1 MIIPRLNDS
10 TIPPTMANIK
20 RGSQIATTHVES
32 TPTNVRHPM
41 TTPPISG
48 RKELLIYYMDFM

>member
-1 MIIPRLNDS
+1 MIIPGLNDS
-10 TIPPTMANIK
+10 TK